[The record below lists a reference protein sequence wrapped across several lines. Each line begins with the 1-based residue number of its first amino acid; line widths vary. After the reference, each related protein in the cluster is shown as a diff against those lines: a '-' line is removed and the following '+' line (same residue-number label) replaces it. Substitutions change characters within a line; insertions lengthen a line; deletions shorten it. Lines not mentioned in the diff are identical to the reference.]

1 MTETSRPV
9 LNATRAR
16 QGIRGTGL
24 IWVLVIST
32 FLAAAGLFAA
42 WMWRAPQFARANSDN
57 GKPSVSAPAA
67 PTPTPAPAP
76 ATQTP

>member
-9 LNATRAR
+9 LTATNAR
-16 QGIRGTGL
+16 QAIRGTGL

-42 WMWRAPQFARANSDN
+42 WMWRAPQLAHANSDN
-57 GKPSVSAPAA
+57 GHPTAASAPAA
-67 PTPTPAPAP
+67 PAPAR
-76 ATQTP
+76 QTP